1 MVEALGAAARKHQ
14 THTRVGTEVLAVDI
28 CGGPLPDTHRHGIR
42 DAVARP
48 GPQGIPTRRIALKRI
63 ALRAPVTPGALGRGI
78 PAPCPGKEYN

>member
-1 MVEALGAAARKHQ
+1 M
-14 THTRVGTEVLAVDI
+14 LAVDI

-42 DAVARP
+42 DAVARDP
-48 GPQGIPTRRIALKRI
+48 RTQGIPTRRIALKRI